1 MAGVR
6 VAAVGDIP
14 DLEGRG
20 FPVDGR
26 RVAVFKA
33 GDRFFAMDDVCSH
46 AHAYLSEGEVD
57 EDDLTVECPRHGSTF
72 ELETGKPRSLP
83 ATLPV
88 RTYPVTVEGD
98 DILIEVNDQ

>member
-1 MAGVR
+1 MGGVR
-6 VAAVGDIP
+6 VAGVGEIP
-14 DLEGRG
+14 DLEGRD
-20 FPVDGR
+20 FAVDGR

-98 DILIEVNDQ
+98 DILIEVNEQ